1 MRVILIVL
9 IFFSILQAQ
18 KDIKVQLR
26 WKHQFQFAGYYM
38 ALHKGFYEDIN
49 LKVKLLEG
57 DENIDVVKAVL
68 SKKADFGISNSSLIL
83 DYMKGLDVV
92 TLGAIFQHSPN
103 ILLTK
108 KEFQSPVDLVR
119 DGKIALMGGYQ
130 DIELKAMLKK
140 EGIDLS
146 KAKFVTN
153 KNYIENLIEGKV
165 EAINGYISNEP
176 FVLKQKGFDF
186 SVIEPR
192 HYGLDFYGD
201 TLFTSKLF
209 YNNNYETVS
218 AFRSATLKGWEYALE
233 NIEESVDVIL
243 KYYNTQNKSKEA
255 LLYEANTLSK
265 LINYDLVEIG
275 HINRGRWENIALV
288 YKDLGLVQNLPEFDD
303 FFYLENKKVNL
314 TWFYIYFFISSISIL
329 IALTIVYY
337 IYKINKKLVK
347 SEKRHKILFKNSA
360 SAGLVWKKNYIIT
373 EWNEQATKLFGW
385 SANEVLG
392 KSFLDF
398 LIPQDEKFKFD
409 DRLKSIFDDN
419 KLHIF
424 INKNCKKDKS
434 IIICEWYNTKLQST
448 TDNSSEV
455 VSLAIDITKRF
466 EEEQTLKLQANN
478 DFLTKLPNRLF
489 FENILQKVYSYS
501 KRNFCMFGLAIID
514 LDGFK
519 AINDIYGHY
528 AGDTILQQ
536 ISLRFQDC
544 IRAEDTIARIGGDEF
559 AFIFHIGTIKEPYEK
574 IIDRLLQE
582 AEKIVVLDENIKL
595 KVSASIG
602 ISFYSKDNDVDTKTL
617 QKQADEAMYLSKT
630 KGKNCFT
637 VFDNS
642 IIRSNIF
649 EE

>member
-1 MRVILIVL
+1 MRLILIFL
-9 IFFSILQAQ
+9 IFVSALEAK

-38 ALHKGFYEDIN
+38 AMHKGFYEDVN
-49 LKVKLLEG
+49 LNVKLLEG
-57 DENIDVVKAVL
+57 DEKIDVVKTVL

-83 DYMKGLDVV
+83 DYMKGLDVLN
-92 TLGAIFQHSPN
+92 LGAIFQHSPN
-103 ILLTK
+103 ILLTTK
-108 KEFQSPVDLVR
+108 DFKSPVDLAR
-119 DGKIALMGGYQ
+119 DGKIALMGGDQ
-130 DIELKAMLKK
+130 DIELKAMFSK

-146 KAKFVTN
+146 KVKFVTN
-153 KNYIENLIEGKV
+153 ENYFENFIEGKI
-165 EAINGYISNEP
+165 EAINSYISNEP
-176 FVLKQKGFDF
+176 FVLNQKGLDF
-186 SVIEPR
+186 KIIDPR
-192 HYGLDFYGD
+192 DYGLDFYGD

-218 AFRSATLKGWEYALE
+218 AFRTATLKGWDYALE

-255 LLYEANTLSK
+255 LIYEANTLKK
-265 LINYDLVEIG
+265 LINNDLVEIG

-288 YKDLGLVQNLPEFDD
+288 YKDLGLVKSLSKFDD
-303 FFYLENKKVNL
+303 FFYIENKKVDL
-314 TWFYIYFFISSISIL
+314 TWFYIYFFISSFSIFIIL
-329 IALTIVYY
+329 GIVYY
-337 IYKINKKLVK
+337 IYKINKKLLK
-347 SEKRHKILFKNSA
+347 SEKRHKILFQNSA
-360 SAGLVWKKNYIIT
+360 SAGLVWKKDYIIT

-385 SANEVLG
+385 SASEVIG

-409 DRLKSIFDDN
+409 DGLKAIFDDN
-419 KLHIF
+419 NLHIF

-466 EEEQTLKLQANN
+466 EDEQTLKLQANN

-501 KRNFCMFGLAIID
+501 KRNSTIFGLAIID

-528 AGDTILQQ
+528 AGDALLQE

-582 AEKIVVLDENIKL
+582 ASKIVVFDGNIKL
-595 KVSASIG
+595 QVSASIG

-617 QKQADEAMYLSKT
+617 QKQADQAMYLSKT

-637 VFDNS
+637 VFDT
-642 IIRSNIF
+642 
-649 EE
+649 

>member
-1 MRVILIVL
+1 MRLILIFL
-9 IFFSILQAQ
+9 IFVSALEAK

-38 ALHKGFYEDIN
+38 ALHKGFYEDVN
-49 LKVKLLEG
+49 LNVKLLEG
-57 DENIDVVKAVL
+57 DEKIDVVKTVL

-83 DYMKGLDVV
+83 DYMKGLDVLN
-92 TLGAIFQHSPN
+92 LGAIFQHSPN
-103 ILLTK
+103 ILLTTK
-108 KEFQSPVDLVR
+108 NFKSPVDLAR
-119 DGKIALMGGYQ
+119 DGKIALMGGDQ
-130 DIELKAMLKK
+130 DIELKAMFSK

-146 KAKFVTN
+146 KVKFVTN
-153 KNYIENLIEGKV
+153 QNYFENFIEGKI
-165 EAINGYISNEP
+165 EAINSYISNEP
-176 FVLKQKGFDF
+176 FVLNQKGLDF
-186 SVIEPR
+186 KIIDPR
-192 HYGLDFYGD
+192 DYGLDFYGD

-218 AFRSATLKGWEYALE
+218 AFRTATLKGWEYALE

-255 LLYEANTLSK
+255 LIYEANTLKK
-265 LINYDLVEIG
+265 LINNDLVEIG

-288 YKDLGLVQNLPEFDD
+288 YKDLGLIKSLSKFDD
-303 FFYLENKKVNL
+303 FFYIENKKVDL
-314 TWFYIYFFISSISIL
+314 TWFYIYFFISSFSIFIIL
-329 IALTIVYY
+329 GIVYY
-337 IYKINKKLVK
+337 IYKINKKLLK
-347 SEKRHKILFKNSA
+347 SEKRHKILFQNSA
-360 SAGLVWKKNYIIT
+360 SAGLVWKKDYIIT

-385 SANEVLG
+385 SASEVIG

-409 DRLKSIFDDN
+409 DGLKAIFDDN
-419 KLHIF
+419 NLHIF

-466 EEEQTLKLQANN
+466 EDEQTLKLQANN

-501 KRNFCMFGLAIID
+501 KRNSTIFGLAIID

-528 AGDTILQQ
+528 AGDALLQE

-582 AEKIVVLDENIKL
+582 ASKIVVFDGNIKL
-595 KVSASIG
+595 QVSASIG

-617 QKQADEAMYLSKT
+617 QKQADQAMYLSKT

-637 VFDNS
+637 VFDT
-642 IIRSNIF
+642 
-649 EE
+649 

>member
-1 MRVILIVL
+1 MRLILIFL
-9 IFFSILQAQ
+9 IFVSALEAK

-38 ALHKGFYEDIN
+38 ALHKGFYEDVN
-49 LKVKLLEG
+49 LNVKLLEG
-57 DENIDVVKAVL
+57 DEKIDVVKTVL

-83 DYMKGLDVV
+83 DYMKGLDVLN
-92 TLGAIFQHSPN
+92 LGAIFQHSPN
-103 ILLTK
+103 ILLTTK
-108 KEFQSPVDLVR
+108 DFKSPVDLAR
-119 DGKIALMGGYQ
+119 DGKIALMGGEQ
-130 DIELKAMLKK
+130 DIELKAMFSK

-146 KAKFVTN
+146 KVKFVTN
-153 KNYIENLIEGKV
+153 ENYFENFIEGKI
-165 EAINGYISNEP
+165 EAINSYISNEP
-176 FVLKQKGFDF
+176 FVLNQKGLDF
-186 SVIEPR
+186 KIIDPR
-192 HYGLDFYGD
+192 DYGLDFYGD

-218 AFRSATLKGWEYALE
+218 AFRTTTLKGWDYALE

-255 LLYEANTLSK
+255 LIYEANTLKK
-265 LINYDLVEIG
+265 LINNDLVEIG

-288 YKDLGLVQNLPEFDD
+288 YKDLGLVKSLSKFDD
-303 FFYLENKKVNL
+303 FFYIENKKVDL
-314 TWFYIYFFISSISIL
+314 TWFYIYFFISSFSIFIIL
-329 IALTIVYY
+329 GIVYY
-337 IYKINKKLVK
+337 IYKINKKLLK
-347 SEKRHKILFKNSA
+347 SEKRHKILFQNSA
-360 SAGLVWKKNYIIT
+360 SAGLVWKKDYIIT

-385 SANEVLG
+385 SASEVIG

-409 DRLKSIFDDN
+409 DGLKAIFDDN
-419 KLHIF
+419 NLHIF

-466 EEEQTLKLQANN
+466 EDEQTLKLQANN

-501 KRNFCMFGLAIID
+501 KRNSTIFGLAIID

-528 AGDTILQQ
+528 AGDALLQE

-582 AEKIVVLDENIKL
+582 ASKIVVFDGNIKL
-595 KVSASIG
+595 QVSASIG

-617 QKQADEAMYLSKT
+617 QKQADQAMYLSKT

-637 VFDNS
+637 VFDT
-642 IIRSNIF
+642 
-649 EE
+649 

>member
-1 MRVILIVL
+1 MRLILIFL
-9 IFFSILQAQ
+9 IFVSALEAK

-38 ALHKGFYEDIN
+38 ALHKGFYEDVN
-49 LKVKLLEG
+49 LNVKLLEG
-57 DENIDVVKAVL
+57 DEKIDVVKTVL

-83 DYMKGLDVV
+83 DYMKGLDVLN
-92 TLGAIFQHSPN
+92 LGAIFQHSPN
-103 ILLTK
+103 ILLTTK
-108 KEFQSPVDLVR
+108 DFKSPVDLAR
-119 DGKIALMGGYQ
+119 DGKIALMGGDQ
-130 DIELKAMLKK
+130 DIELKAMFSK

-146 KAKFVTN
+146 KVKFVTN
-153 KNYIENLIEGKV
+153 QNYFENFIEGKI
-165 EAINGYISNEP
+165 EAINSYISNEP
-176 FVLKQKGFDF
+176 FVLNQKGLDF
-186 SVIEPR
+186 KIIDPR
-192 HYGLDFYGD
+192 DYGLDFYGD

-218 AFRSATLKGWEYALE
+218 AFRTATLKGWDYALE

-255 LLYEANTLSK
+255 LIYEANTLKK
-265 LINYDLVEIG
+265 LINNDLVEIG

-288 YKDLGLVQNLPEFDD
+288 YKDLGLVKSLSKFDD
-303 FFYLENKKVNL
+303 FFYIENKKVDL
-314 TWFYIYFFISSISIL
+314 TWFYIYFFISSFSIFIIL
-329 IALTIVYY
+329 GIVYY
-337 IYKINKKLVK
+337 IYKINKKLLK
-347 SEKRHKILFKNSA
+347 SEKRHKILFQNSA
-360 SAGLVWKKNYIIT
+360 SAGLVWKKDYIIT

-385 SANEVLG
+385 SASEVIG

-409 DRLKSIFDDN
+409 DGLKAIFDDN
-419 KLHIF
+419 NLHIF

-466 EEEQTLKLQANN
+466 EDEQTLKLQANN

-501 KRNFCMFGLAIID
+501 KRNSTIFGLAIID

-528 AGDTILQQ
+528 AGDALLQE

-582 AEKIVVLDENIKL
+582 ASKIVVFDGNIKL
-595 KVSASIG
+595 QVSASIG

-617 QKQADEAMYLSKT
+617 QKQADQAMYLSKT

-637 VFDNS
+637 VFDT
-642 IIRSNIF
+642 
-649 EE
+649 

>member
-1 MRVILIVL
+1 MRLILIFL
-9 IFFSILQAQ
+9 IFVSALEAK

-38 ALHKGFYEDIN
+38 ALHKGFYEDVN
-49 LKVKLLEG
+49 LNVKLLEG
-57 DENIDVVKAVL
+57 DEKIDVVKTVL

-83 DYMKGLDVV
+83 DYMKGLDVLN
-92 TLGAIFQHSPN
+92 LGAIFQHSPN
-103 ILLTK
+103 ILLTTK
-108 KEFQSPVDLVR
+108 NFKSPVDLAR
-119 DGKIALMGGYQ
+119 DGKIALMGGEQ
-130 DIELKAMLKK
+130 DIELKAMFSK

-146 KAKFVTN
+146 KVKFVTN
-153 KNYIENLIEGKV
+153 ENYFENFIEGKI
-165 EAINGYISNEP
+165 EAINSYISNEP
-176 FVLKQKGFDF
+176 FVLNQKGLDF
-186 SVIEPR
+186 KIIDPR
-192 HYGLDFYGD
+192 DYGLDFYGD
-201 TLFTSKLF
+201 TLFTSKFF

-218 AFRSATLKGWEYALE
+218 AFRTATLKGWDYALE

-255 LLYEANTLSK
+255 LIYEANTLKK
-265 LINYDLVEIG
+265 LINNDLVEIG

-288 YKDLGLVQNLPEFDD
+288 YKDLGLVKSLSKFDD
-303 FFYLENKKVNL
+303 FFYIENKKVDL
-314 TWFYIYFFISSISIL
+314 TWFYIYFFISSFSIFIIL
-329 IALTIVYY
+329 GIVYY
-337 IYKINKKLVK
+337 IYKINKKLLK
-347 SEKRHKILFKNSA
+347 SEKRHKILFQNSA
-360 SAGLVWKKNYIIT
+360 SAGLVWKKDYIIT

-385 SANEVLG
+385 SASEVIG

-398 LIPQDEKFKFD
+398 LIPQDEKFEFD
-409 DRLKSIFDDN
+409 DGLKAIFDDN
-419 KLHIF
+419 NLHIF

-466 EEEQTLKLQANN
+466 EDEQTLKLQANN

-501 KRNFCMFGLAIID
+501 KRNSTIFGLAIID

-528 AGDTILQQ
+528 AGDALLQE

-582 AEKIVVLDENIKL
+582 ASKIVVFDGNIKL
-595 KVSASIG
+595 QVSASIG

-617 QKQADEAMYLSKT
+617 QKQADQAMYLSKT

-637 VFDNS
+637 VFDT
-642 IIRSNIF
+642 
-649 EE
+649 

>member
-1 MRVILIVL
+1 MRLILIFL
-9 IFFSILQAQ
+9 IFVSALEAK

-38 ALHKGFYEDIN
+38 ALHKGFYEDVN
-49 LKVKLLEG
+49 LNVKLLEG
-57 DENIDVVKAVL
+57 DEKIDVVKTVL

-83 DYMKGLDVV
+83 DYMKGLDVLN
-92 TLGAIFQHSPN
+92 LGAIFQHSPN
-103 ILLTK
+103 ILLTTK
-108 KEFQSPVDLVR
+108 DFKSPVDLAR
-119 DGKIALMGGYQ
+119 DGKIALMGGEQ
-130 DIELKAMLKK
+130 DIELKAMFSK

-146 KAKFVTN
+146 KVKFVTN
-153 KNYIENLIEGKV
+153 ENYFENFIEGKI
-165 EAINGYISNEP
+165 EAINSYISNEP
-176 FVLKQKGFDF
+176 FVLNQKGLDF
-186 SVIEPR
+186 KIIDPR
-192 HYGLDFYGD
+192 DYGLDFYGD

-218 AFRSATLKGWEYALE
+218 AFRTATLKGWDYALE

-255 LLYEANTLSK
+255 LIYEANALKK
-265 LINYDLVEIG
+265 LINNDLVEIG

-288 YKDLGLVQNLPEFDD
+288 YKDLGLVKSLSKFDD
-303 FFYLENKKVNL
+303 FFYIENKKVDL
-314 TWFYIYFFISSISIL
+314 TWLYIYFFISSFSIFIIL
-329 IALTIVYY
+329 GIVYY
-337 IYKINKKLVK
+337 IYKINKKLLK
-347 SEKRHKILFKNSA
+347 SEKRHKILFQNSA
-360 SAGLVWKKNYIIT
+360 SAGLVWKKDYIIT

-385 SANEVLG
+385 SASEVIG

-409 DRLKSIFDDN
+409 DGLKAIFDDN
-419 KLHIF
+419 NLHIF

-455 VSLAIDITKRF
+455 VSLVIDITKRF
-466 EEEQTLKLQANN
+466 EDEQTLKLQANN

-501 KRNFCMFGLAIID
+501 KRNSTIFGLAIID

-528 AGDTILQQ
+528 AGDALLQE

-582 AEKIVVLDENIKL
+582 ASKIVVFDGNIKL
-595 KVSASIG
+595 QVSASIG

-617 QKQADEAMYLSKT
+617 QKQADQAMYLSKT

-637 VFDNS
+637 VFDT
-642 IIRSNIF
+642 
-649 EE
+649 

>member
-1 MRVILIVL
+1 MRLILIFL
-9 IFFSILQAQ
+9 IFVSALEAK

-38 ALHKGFYEDIN
+38 ALHKGFYEDVN
-49 LKVKLLEG
+49 LNVKLLEG
-57 DENIDVVKAVL
+57 DEKIDVVKTVL

-83 DYMKGLDVV
+83 DYMKGLDVLN
-92 TLGAIFQHSPN
+92 LGAIFQHSPN
-103 ILLTK
+103 ILLTTK
-108 KEFQSPVDLVR
+108 DFKSPVDLAR
-119 DGKIALMGGYQ
+119 DGKIALMGGDQ
-130 DIELKAMLKK
+130 DIELKAMFSK

-146 KAKFVTN
+146 KVKFVTN
-153 KNYIENLIEGKV
+153 ENYFENFIEGKI
-165 EAINGYISNEP
+165 EAINSYISNEP
-176 FVLKQKGFDF
+176 FVLNQKGLDF
-186 SVIEPR
+186 KIIDPR
-192 HYGLDFYGD
+192 DYGLDFYGD
-201 TLFTSKLF
+201 TLFTFKLF

-218 AFRSATLKGWEYALE
+218 AFRTATLKGWEYALE

-255 LLYEANTLSK
+255 LIYEANTLKK
-265 LINYDLVEIG
+265 LINNDLVEIG

-288 YKDLGLVQNLPEFDD
+288 YKDLGLVKSLSKFDD
-303 FFYLENKKVNL
+303 FFYIENKKVDL
-314 TWFYIYFFISSISIL
+314 TWFYIYFFISSFSIFIIL
-329 IALTIVYY
+329 GIVYY
-337 IYKINKKLVK
+337 IYKINKKLLK
-347 SEKRHKILFKNSA
+347 SEKRHKILFQNSA
-360 SAGLVWKKNYIIT
+360 SAGLVWKKDYIIT

-385 SANEVLG
+385 SASEVIG

-398 LIPQDEKFKFD
+398 LIPQDEKFEFD
-409 DRLKSIFDDN
+409 DGLKAIFDDN
-419 KLHIF
+419 NLHIF

-466 EEEQTLKLQANN
+466 EDEQTLKLQANN

-501 KRNFCMFGLAIID
+501 KRNSTIFGLAIID

-528 AGDTILQQ
+528 AGDALLQE

-582 AEKIVVLDENIKL
+582 ASKIVVFDGNIKL
-595 KVSASIG
+595 QVSASIG

-617 QKQADEAMYLSKT
+617 QKQADQAMYLSKT

-637 VFDNS
+637 VFDT
-642 IIRSNIF
+642 
-649 EE
+649 

>member
-1 MRVILIVL
+1 MRLILIFL
-9 IFFSILQAQ
+9 IFVSALEAK

-38 ALHKGFYEDIN
+38 ALHKGFYEDVN
-49 LKVKLLEG
+49 LNVKLLEG
-57 DENIDVVKAVL
+57 DEKIDVVKTVL

-83 DYMKGLDVV
+83 DYMKGLDVLN
-92 TLGAIFQHSPN
+92 LGAIFQHSPN
-103 ILLTK
+103 ILLTTK
-108 KEFQSPVDLVR
+108 DFKSPVDLAR
-119 DGKIALMGGYQ
+119 DGKIALMGGDQ
-130 DIELKAMLKK
+130 DIELKAMFSK

-146 KAKFVTN
+146 KVKFVTN
-153 KNYIENLIEGKV
+153 ENYFENFIEGKI
-165 EAINGYISNEP
+165 EAINSYISNEP
-176 FVLKQKGFDF
+176 FVLNQKGLDF
-186 SVIEPR
+186 KIIDPR
-192 HYGLDFYGD
+192 DYGLDFYGD

-218 AFRSATLKGWEYALE
+218 AFRTATLKGWDYALE

-255 LLYEANTLSK
+255 LIYEANTLKK
-265 LINYDLVEIG
+265 LINNDLVEIG

-288 YKDLGLVQNLPEFDD
+288 YKDLGLVKSLSKFDD
-303 FFYLENKKVNL
+303 FFYIENKKVDL
-314 TWFYIYFFISSISIL
+314 TWFYIYFFISSFSIFIIL
-329 IALTIVYY
+329 GIVYY
-337 IYKINKKLVK
+337 IYKINKKLLK
-347 SEKRHKILFKNSA
+347 SEKRHKILFQNSA
-360 SAGLVWKKNYIIT
+360 SAGLVWKKDYIIT

-385 SANEVLG
+385 SASEVIG

-409 DRLKSIFDDN
+409 DGLKAIFDDN
-419 KLHIF
+419 NLHIF

-448 TDNSSEV
+448 TDNSPEV

-466 EEEQTLKLQANN
+466 EDEQTLKLQANN

-501 KRNFCMFGLAIID
+501 KRNSTIFGLAIID

-528 AGDTILQQ
+528 AGDALLQE

-582 AEKIVVLDENIKL
+582 ASKIVVFDGNIKL
-595 KVSASIG
+595 QVSASIG

-617 QKQADEAMYLSKT
+617 QKQADQAMYLSKT

-637 VFDNS
+637 VFDT
-642 IIRSNIF
+642 
-649 EE
+649 